1 MDSIPAYSQWVQD
14 TGESRELTD
23 LVSDA
28 MQVRSTRWVD
38 RTQERIVGRRVPTG
52 VHSLELRGRF
62 LVSPEEVYQRLVGPF
77 RAEQYVPLLRRD
89 GADDVVIAMPG
100 RLNESAGRIRTV
112 AIFFGLT
119 LLSVLFVGGMYDA
132 SAEQMFLL
140 GTSPSPARFI
150 GLLMTGWP
158 FALSLLGILLA
169 HEMGHYIVARWQGL
183 PASFPY
189 FIPMPFSPF
198 GTMGAVIQAKA
209 PPRNRRKLLLLGASG
224 PLAGMVVAIPVL
236 ILGLMTSEVGANIPG
251 VAYIQEGNSL
261 LYAAL
266 KFLIFGQF
274 LPSGNVD
281 VHLNSVA
288 WAGWAGM
295 LVTALNLIP
304 AGQLDGGHIAYA
316 LLGPRARYLT
326 WAVIATLLA
335 LSTVWYGWLLW
346 AGLVLLLGR
355 VYSVPM
361 DDVTGLR
368 SREIAIAVLTI
379 VVFILVFIP
388 VPILER

>member
-1 MDSIPAYSQWVQD
+1 M
-14 TGESRELTD
+14 
-23 LVSDA
+23 
-28 MQVRSTRWVD
+28 
-38 RTQERIVGRRVPTG
+38 
-52 VHSLELRGRF
+52 
-62 LVSPEEVYQRLVGPF
+62 
-77 RAEQYVPLLRRD
+77 
-89 GADDVVIAMPG
+89 
-100 RLNESAGRIRTV
+100 
-112 AIFFGLT
+112 
-119 LLSVLFVGGMYDA
+119 
-132 SAEQMFLL
+132 
-140 GTSPSPARFI
+140 
-150 GLLMTGWP
+150 
-158 FALSLLGILLA
+158 
-169 HEMGHYIVARWQGL
+169 
-183 PASFPY
+183 
-189 FIPMPFSPF
+189 
-198 GTMGAVIQAKA
+198 
-209 PPRNRRKLLLLGASG
+209 
-224 PLAGMVVAIPVL
+224 
-236 ILGLMTSEVGANIPG
+236 
-251 VAYIQEGNSL
+251 
-261 LYAAL
+261 
-266 KFLIFGQF
+266 
-274 LPSGNVD
+274 D